1 MKLLSDFPFFNNN
14 TSEPILNLQE
24 SEFGQL
30 LTLIHLIR
38 DEHAKKGLF
47 TRELL
52 RNYLHVFLLKCK
64 AFYYHYFSEKVKWLD
79 PRFEM
84 VKQFKSLVEDNFQKC
99 HLVKDY
105 AALLD
110 ITPARLNK
118 QVKALTNANASD
130 FIYDRIV
137 LEIKRLLM
145 HTDLTNK
152 EIAYQLH
159 FEDPSYF
166 NRFFR
171 KYAGMTPS
179 DFRAGM
185 KQKYQD

>member
-1 MKLLSDFPFFNNN
+1 
-14 TSEPILNLQE
+14 
-24 SEFGQL
+24 
-30 LTLIHLIR
+30 
-38 DEHAKKGLF
+38 
-47 TRELL
+47 
-52 RNYLHVFLLKCK
+52 
-64 AFYYHYFSEKVKWLD
+64 
-79 PRFEM
+79 M

-110 ITPARLNK
+110 TTPARLNK

-179 DFRAGM
+179 DFRTGM